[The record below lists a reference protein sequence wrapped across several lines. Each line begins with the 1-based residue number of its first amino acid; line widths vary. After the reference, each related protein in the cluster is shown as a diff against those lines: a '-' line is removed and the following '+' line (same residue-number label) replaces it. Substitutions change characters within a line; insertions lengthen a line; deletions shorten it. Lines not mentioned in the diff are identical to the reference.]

1 MIPNI
6 VSRKKNPQAQR
17 RVKEEAERLAWRR
30 ESQQAEQDELTREEQ
45 RWHPASTSKPL
56 LEENEPPES
65 SNTPARKTSRPESDA
80 GVTPGDNSIGSLLSY
95 CMIRLTAVIS

>member
-17 RVKEEAERLAWRR
+17 RAKEEAERLAWRR